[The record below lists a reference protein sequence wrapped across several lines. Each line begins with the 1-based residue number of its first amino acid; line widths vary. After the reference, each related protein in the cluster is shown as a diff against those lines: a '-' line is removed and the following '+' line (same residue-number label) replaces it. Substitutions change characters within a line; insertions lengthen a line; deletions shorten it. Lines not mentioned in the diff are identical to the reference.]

1 MWRVAA
7 MAWLA
12 FAAAPA
18 PQIVE
23 PRLSLWYRGLPEGV
37 ARAADLDAAR
47 AMGFSAVTWPF
58 VTGPNADD
66 LIRLAGARGLKV
78 ILREPA
84 SVVSPEIADLD
95 AARLP
100 PDAIWPMTWRALAH
114 GARIISIDPGAAGN
128 SIEQLAARPPRWAP
142 AIVAIG
148 QQFRA
153 NGVLFAQ
160 CRPGPS
166 VVVDRPP
173 AGIDVMLLDAGR
185 SWVVAATNA
194 SERAARVVAHLPPA
208 VPYAMWVNLLDG
220 STMAMLDEPAGPRW
234 AFDLGPWGVKLYVID
249 KTLK

>member
-7 MAWLA
+7 IAWLA
-12 FAAAPA
+12 LAAAPA

-23 PRLSLWYRGLPEGV
+23 PRLSLWYRGMPEGV
-37 ARAADLDAAR
+37 ARATDLDAAR

-58 VTGPNADD
+58 ASGANTDD
-66 LIRLAGARGLKV
+66 LIRLAGAKGLKV
-78 ILREPA
+78 ILRAPA
-84 SVVSPEIADLD
+84 SVSPEIADLD
-95 AARLP
+95 AARLQ
-100 PDAIWPMTWRALAH
+100 PDAILPMAWRALAH
-114 GARIISIDPGAAGN
+114 GARIISIDPGAAGG
-128 SIEQLAARPPRWAP
+128 SIEQLAARQPRWAP
-142 AIVAIG
+142 AIIAIG
-148 QQFRA
+148 QQFGA
-153 NGVLFAQ
+153 NGPLFAQ

-173 AGIDVMLLDAGR
+173 AGTDVMLLDAGR

-234 AFDLGPWGVKLYVID
+234 AFDLDPWGVKIYVID